1 MLKYLFRPALL
12 FPAFLIL
19 LVFSTTAGC
28 KTQGS
33 RTAKQQKAVE
43 RKMADRKK
51 REAAAYD
58 KAKERH
64 RKIQSAGGKNLLA
77 GADSHVQSLDKRQGK
92 KKRFFLWRWLYK
104 DTDKEPGCN

>member
-1 MLKYLFRPALL
+1 MLKKYFRLNVS
-12 FPAFLIL
+12 FPLIL
-19 LVFSTTAGC
+19 IVVALSTTVGC

-43 RKMADRKK
+43 RRMEERKK
-51 REAAAYD
+51 KEAAAYD
-58 KAKERH
+58 KAKARH

-77 GADSHVQSLDKRQGK
+77 GADSHSQSLDKRQGK

-104 DTDKEPGCN
+104 DADQETGCN